1 MRNKI
6 KLRKKKPDAWKNLQ
20 RKNEKKLKIKKR
32 ATELKQ
38 KKETTNTKRA
48 NIL

>member
-20 RKNEKKLKIKKR
+20 RKNEKNEKLK
-32 ATELKQ
+32 
-38 KKETTNTKRA
+38 KEPPN
-48 NIL
+48 